1 MRPQTADRTEAS
13 QPPAARF
20 VTSCRPPGFLAAIAI
35 ACAALTMPARAETVL
50 TGTQATYSL
59 ASALATDT
67 AIEVVNVP
75 ADGRDLALLADY
87 IARRMDR
94 LAPDFAAATAVVT
107 LTNALPGDPLYRFAR
122 EANIRIVDIDA
133 ALPWSL
139 SMPGVALTESPRSN
153 VGWGSD
159 ADAPA
164 SAMAPYFWLSIPNAI
179 RMADIIAHDL
189 TLLFPAAAGT
199 IAVNLGELKRDLLA
213 LRTDYQDRLIETD
226 DDTVFALTGDFVYL
240 TNDMGLYVDGY
251 FLKQDIRWTEADLA
265 AFTEHLTDHG
275 IRVVIHKW
283 QPSEAI
289 QAAATAAGAKIVVLQ
304 SGDPGIVEDDA
315 LARDGLQRILA
326 ADLEAIYA
334 ALNP

>member
-1 MRPQTADRTEAS
+1 MPPRSAGRTDGCARS
-13 QPPAARF
+13 AARF
-20 VTSCRPPGFLAAIAI
+20 
-35 ACAALTMPARAETVL
+35 AALFRFVAIPAVVCIALTASAHADTVM

-59 ASALATDT
+59 TSALAADT

-75 ADGRDLALLADY
+75 ADGRELAVLADY

-139 SMPGVALTESPRSN
+139 SIPGVALTESPRSN
-153 VGWGSD
+153 VGWGGDTDTPVSGT
-159 ADAPA
+159 APC
-164 SAMAPYFWLSIPNAI
+164 FWLSIPNAV

-189 TLLFPAAAGT
+189 SLIFPDSAAT
-199 IAVNLGELKRDLLA
+199 ITMNLDALKRDLLA
-213 LRTDYQDRLIETD
+213 LRSTYQDRLIETD
-226 DDTVFALTGDFVYL
+226 DATVFALAGDFVYL

-251 FLKQDIRWTEADLA
+251 FIKQDIRWTADDLA
-265 AFTEHLTDHG
+265 AFTQHLTDHG

-289 QAAATAAGAKIVVLQ
+289 QAAAAAAGAKIVVLQ

-326 ADLEAIYA
+326 ADLEAIYT
-334 ALNP
+334 ALQP